1 MAHAA
6 MRPAV
11 ERNRRALPR
20 AAAWSGQGGEF
31 AASDELKKCHPADT
45 DKHMR
50 QGSASACRH
59 VAPALLL
66 C

>member
-1 MAHAA
+1 

-11 ERNRRALPR
+11 ERNGRARSARRQLIR
-20 AAAWSGQGGEF
+20 SGREF